1 MKVNPLHS
9 FVGWREITPRDPKDV
24 AIVAQLENSHPDVRP
39 LPPPPAPSGDSHG
52 LRGTAPRPRRQ
63 GTAVDSEPASLPRPL
78 TSLTDRPSVSGRGAF
93 WEEGAAPNLAPGGA
107 MHRTI
112 AGPGGQSHSCLPRL
126 QSQAWLP
133 TTSAKFHH

>member
-1 MKVNPLHS
+1 MKVSPLHS
-9 FVGWREITPRDPKDV
+9 FVGWREITPWDPKDM

-39 LPPPPAPSGDSHG
+39 LPSPPPSGGSRG
-52 LRGTAPRPRRQ
+52 LRGTAPCPRRQ
-63 GTAVDSEPASLPRPL
+63 GAAVDSEPASLPRPL

-107 MHRTI
+107 VHPDHPRS
-112 AGPGGQSHSCLPRL
+112 PGQSHSCLPRL